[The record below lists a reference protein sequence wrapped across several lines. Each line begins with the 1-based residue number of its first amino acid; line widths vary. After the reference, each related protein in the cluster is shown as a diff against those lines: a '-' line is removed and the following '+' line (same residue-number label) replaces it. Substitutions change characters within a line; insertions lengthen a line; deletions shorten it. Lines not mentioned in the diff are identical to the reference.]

1 MVVPMA
7 GDKPIYFLNLSR
19 AAQVDHTLP
28 RSSQVVSFQILG
40 PDLPR
45 VPLVFQFPGAP
56 ICFLELFWIVLGLCR
71 TTLVCLKLRGLKDL
85 FQDLERRSSRRM

>member
-45 VPLVFQFPGAP
+45 VPLVFQFPGVRADSLWNGT
-56 ICFLELFWIVLGLCR
+56 CFLDLFWIVLGLCR
-71 TTLVCLKLRGLKDL
+71 TTLVCHV
-85 FQDLERRSSRRM
+85 

>member
-56 ICFLELFWIVLGLCR
+56 IHFGMELAFLNCFGLICVFAAQR
-71 TTLVCLKLRGLKDL
+71 WCV
-85 FQDLERRSSRRM
+85 